1 MTTLPAISPKES
13 LLIGARSEVKTG
25 SPAPVFYCE
34 FGAPRPVSLA
44 NTVSLESLLAEFE
57 SDPAMSE
64 EMAQARRQ
72 LAVTMYQDEPETL
85 SALRLAAGLS
95 QVQLAKLVETSQ
107 PHIARIERG
116 TTDPGT
122 EMIARIAKALNVDE
136 VAAFRAVRLQLSTRG
151 MQK

>member
-25 SPAPVFYCE
+25 SPAPVLYRE
-34 FGAPRPVSLA
+34 FSPSRPLSLA
-44 NTVSLESLLAEFE
+44 NTVGLESLLAEFE

-64 EMAQARRQ
+64 DMAQARRQ
-72 LAVTMYQDEPETL
+72 LATTIYQDEPETL

-95 QVQLAKLVETSQ
+95 QAQLAKLVQTSQ

-122 EMIARIAKALNVDE
+122 EMIARIASALGIDE
-136 VAAFRAVRLQLSTRG
+136 IIAFRAVRLQLSTRG
-151 MQK
+151 Q

>member
-25 SPAPVFYCE
+25 SPAPVFYRE
-34 FGAPRPVSLA
+34 FCAPRPVSLA
-44 NTVSLESLLAEFE
+44 NTVGLESLLAEFE

-64 EMAQARRQ
+64 ELAQARQQ

-95 QVQLAKLVETSQ
+95 QIQLAKLVETSQ

-122 EMIARIAKALNVDE
+122 EMIARIAKALNIDE

-151 MQK
+151 QQK